1 MKRIYHFLV
10 STSFMG
16 FLLLVM
22 AFSMAIATF
31 IESSYG
37 TPAAKALV
45 YNTHWFELVFLL
57 LGVSLIHNFIK
68 YRQYTMKKLTVGI
81 FHLSF
86 IVIVIG
92 AGITRYISF
101 EGMMHI
107 REGESSDYI
116 VSSDSY
122 FTVEANGQEASE
134 RVLFS
139 ELSPKEF
146 SQKMEIEGQSVRIK
160 SVGFIKDAVRTP
172 VESQAGNP
180 IVDFVISAGEGM
192 ENFTFGKG
200 QLVNLGPATVGFE
213 GQADVRFEQEGSQ
226 LFIVADRDME
236 IRSMAGGE
244 PELVPAGT
252 RSEVKLMHLYAFDG
266 YLVLVKK
273 FFEKASFRVSKG
285 SPESSNED
293 AVVVEISD
301 GERQAVINVFGR
313 AGQIGDP
320 VTYMVGNTP
329 VELTYGSKPVY
340 LPFSLKLHE
349 FQLERY
355 IGSESPS
362 SFASEI
368 QLLDPERDVKRDVR
382 IFMNNTLQYRG
393 YRFYQSSYDQDEQGT
408 ILSVNKDFWGTMV
421 TYAGYL
427 LLTVGMILSLFNK
440 NAYFQ
445 FLVRHLKMSG
455 KAKVAVVMLGLLLAG
470 NQGMAQSSSTADI
483 PRLDEQ
489 LVEDFSQLWVH
500 GRDGRIEPMSTLSSE
515 ILRKLSR
522 KSSLNGMSSDEVV
535 LSMHLYPERWRSVQF
550 IKIDKEI
557 AASIG
562 VREKY
567 ARVID
572 LFDLDGNYRI
582 TEQVRAAFA
591 KAPALRSKLDKEYI
605 FLDERINISFMVFK
619 GDLLTFFPP
628 ENQTDAWW
636 AVGSNPTGYPAA
648 DSLFVNRSFN
658 LLSDG
663 IKSESDIQPRQIM
676 ATVAAFQK
684 KFGAEILPS
693 EQKKSAEMLYNK
705 YQPFKRV
712 FPWYLLVGFVLLV
725 ILFVNIFRQ
734 KPMHKITRY
743 GFSGL
748 IFFGFLVHT
757 LGLIIRWY
765 ISGRAPWSNGYESM
779 IYVAWAAMLS
789 GIIFGRKYPMV
800 LGTAAILSGITL
812 FVAHLN
818 WMNPEITPLVPVLK
832 SYWLMIHVSIITA
845 SYGFLG
851 LSAFLGILV
860 LMLYVIMKKSN
871 QKNVD
876 HFINQ
881 LTTISE
887 LSATIGLYML
897 TIGTFLGGVWAN
909 ESWGRY
915 WGWDPKETWALISA
929 VIYAF
934 IVHMRLI
941 PSLRGRYNYN
951 LATVIA
957 FSSVL
962 MTYFGVNYFLSGLHS
977 YGKGSADGIHWAVY
991 ASIGAIA
998 VLAVWSYTNYKKFEE
1013 VAE

>member
-1 MKRIYHFLV
+1 MKRIYQFLV

-31 IESSYG
+31 VESSYG

-57 LGVSLIHNFIK
+57 LGISLIHNFIK
-68 YRQYTMKKLTVGI
+68 YRQYTLKKLTVGI

-107 REGESSDYI
+107 REGESADHI

-122 FTVEANGQEASE
+122 FTVEANGQEATE

-146 SQKMEIEGQSVRIK
+146 NQNMEIEGQSVRIK
-160 SVGFIKDAVRTP
+160 SVGFVKDAVRTP
-172 VESQAGNP
+172 VESQSGNP
-180 IVDFVISAGEGM
+180 IVDFVISAGQGM
-192 ENFTFGKG
+192 ESFTFGKG
-200 QLVNLGPATVGFE
+200 QLVDLGPATVGFE

-226 LFIVADRDME
+226 LFIMADRDME
-236 IRSMAGGE
+236 IRSMSGGE

-273 FFEKASFRVSKG
+273 FFEKASMRVSKG

-301 GERQAVINVFGR
+301 GERQAVVNVFGR

-329 VELTYGSKPVY
+329 VKLTYGSKPVN
-340 LPFSLKLHE
+340 LPFSLKLHD

-393 YRFYQSSYDQDEQGT
+393 YRFYQSSYDQDEKGT

-421 TYAGYL
+421 TYLGYL

-455 KAKVAVVMLGLLLAG
+455 KAKMAVVLLGLLLAG
-470 NQGMAQSSSTADI
+470 NQSMAQSSGTAGI

-489 LVEDFSQLWVH
+489 LVEDFSHLWVH

-515 ILRKLSR
+515 ILRKLAR
-522 KSSLNGMSSDEVV
+522 KSTLNGMSSDEVV
-535 LSMHLYPERWRSVQF
+535 LSMHLYPELWRSVQF

-562 VREKY
+562 LQDKY

-591 KAPALRSKLDKEYI
+591 KAPALRSKLNKEYI

-628 ENQTDAWW
+628 ANQTDAWW

-658 LLSDG
+658 LLADGVKSD
-663 IKSESDIQPRQIM
+663 SDIQPRQIM
-676 ATVAAFQK
+676 ATVAAFQE

-712 FPWYLLVGFVLLV
+712 FPWYLLTGFVLLS

-743 GFSGL
+743 SFSGL
-748 IFFGFLVHT
+748 IFLGFLVHT
-757 LGLIIRWY
+757 VGLIVRWY

-779 IYVAWAAMLS
+779 IYVAWAAMLA
-789 GIIFGRKYPMV
+789 GVIFGRKYPMV

-860 LMLYVIMKKSN
+860 LMLYAIMKKSN

-876 HFINQ
+876 YFIDQ

-915 WGWDPKETWALISA
+915 WGWDPKETWALITA

-991 ASIGAIA
+991 ASIGVIA
-998 VLAVWSYTNYKKFEE
+998 VLAIWSYINYKKYEE

>member
-57 LGVSLIHNFIK
+57 LGISLVHNFIK

-92 AGITRYISF
+92 AAITRYISF

-107 REGESSDYI
+107 REGESADHI

-122 FTVEANGQEASE
+122 FTVEVGEQEATE

-146 SQKMEIEGQSVRIK
+146 NQKMEIDGQTVRIK
-160 SVGFIKDAVRTP
+160 SVGFVQNAVRIP
-172 VESQAGNP
+172 VESSSGNP
-180 IVDFVISAGEGM
+180 IVDFVISAGQGM

-236 IRSMAGGE
+236 IRSMSGGE

-273 FFEKASFRVSKG
+273 FFEKASLRVSKG

-293 AVVVEISD
+293 AVIVEISD
-301 GERQAVINVFGR
+301 GERQAVVNVFGR

-329 VELTYGSKPVY
+329 VKLTYGSKPVY
-340 LPFSLKLHE
+340 LPFSLKLYD

-408 ILSVNKDFWGTMV
+408 ILSVNKDFLGTMV
-421 TYAGYL
+421 TYAGYFL
-427 LLTVGMILSLFNK
+427 LAVGMILSLFNK
-440 NAYFQ
+440 SSYFQ
-445 FLVRHLKMSG
+445 FLVRHLKMSS
-455 KAKVAVVMLGLLLAG
+455 KAKVTVVLLGLLFAG
-470 NQGMAQSSSTADI
+470 TQGMAQSPGTAAI
-483 PRLDEQ
+483 PRLDDQ

-515 ILRKLSR
+515 ILRKLAR
-522 KSSLNGMSSDEVV
+522 KSSLDGMSPDEVV
-535 LSMHLYPERWRSVQF
+535 LSMHLYPELWRSVQF

-557 AASIG
+557 AESIG
-562 VREKY
+562 LREKY

-619 GDLLTFFPP
+619 GDLLTVFPP
-628 ENQTDAWW
+628 ANQTDAWW
-636 AVGSNPTGYPAA
+636 PVGANPTGYPAP

-658 LLSDG
+658 LLADG
-663 IKSESDIQPRQIM
+663 IKSDSDIEPRQIM
-676 ATVAAFQK
+676 ATVAAFQE

-712 FPWYLLVGFVLLV
+712 FPWYLLTGFILLS

-743 GFSGL
+743 SFNGL
-748 IFFGFLVHT
+748 IFLGFLVHT
-757 LGLIIRWY
+757 LGLIVRWY

-789 GIIFGRKYPMV
+789 GVIFGRKYPMV

-860 LMLYVIMKKSN
+860 LLLYAIMKKSN

-876 HFINQ
+876 HFIDQ

-915 WGWDPKETWALISA
+915 WGWDPKETWALITA

-957 FSSVL
+957 FASVL

-977 YGKGSADGIHWAVY
+977 YGKGTADGIHWAVY
-991 ASIGAIA
+991 ASIGAIV
-998 VLAVWSYTNYKKFEE
+998 VLAIWSYINYKKFEE
-1013 VAE
+1013 IAE